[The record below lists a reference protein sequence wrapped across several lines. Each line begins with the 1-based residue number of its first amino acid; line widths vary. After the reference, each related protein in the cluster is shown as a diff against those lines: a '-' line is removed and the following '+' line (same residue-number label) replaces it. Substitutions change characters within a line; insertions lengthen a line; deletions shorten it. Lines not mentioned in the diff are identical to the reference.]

1 MVASRMMAD
10 MIFARRMGEA
20 SSLIVALYAVS
31 LGASQLVA
39 APLFF
44 LIADL
49 SPSASVAAVVN
60 FGLVAAVWAGA
71 TFITALK
78 DYWTIT
84 IAFAIGMV
92 TAFVMGIWL
101 GGMYQTSV
109 TRPQEFDGNA
119 VRWASEPC
127 GAASGCDSD
136 GTARGTHARWK
147 CWIWTSG
154 RSACCASAPWVQRF
168 IC

>member
-31 LGASQLVA
+31 LGASLLVA

-49 SPSASVAAVVN
+49 SLSASVAAVVN

-84 IAFAIGMV
+84 IAFAVGMIM
-92 TAFVMGIWL
+92 AFVMALWL
-101 GGMYQTSV
+101 GGMYQTCLLYTSPSP
-109 TRPQEFDGNA
+109 R
-119 VRWASEPC
+119 
-127 GAASGCDSD
+127 DS
-136 GTARGTHARWK
+136 
-147 CWIWTSG
+147 
-154 RSACCASAPWVQRF
+154 
-168 IC
+168 